1 MAQGAASAAI
11 AFMQAKEGARSRL
24 SRGPPSRSVPRRRR
38 SARAGTARAYALDIV
53 DREAVA
59 RAFAAAEAELSPVS
73 RVGRPDRAVGGKGP
87 SLSVSRLVLVKGALA
102 SCIGQLPFPQAK
114 RVAAE
119 SGVLRSASCRA
130 RPVSRGANIANSA
143 AAVRT

>member
-1 MAQGAASAAI
+1 MNLPVKSP
-11 AFMQAKEGARSRL
+11 FMQAKEGARSRL
-24 SRGPPSRSVPRRRR
+24 SRGPPPRSRRLRSRS
-38 SARAGTARAYALDIV
+38 SWTGTARAYALDIV

-59 RAFAAAEAELSPVS
+59 RAFAAAECRAQPNQPGRAS
-73 RVGRPDRAVGGKGP
+73 RSGIGGKDP
-87 SLSVSRLVLVKGALA
+87 ALLVSRLASARPEGALG

-114 RVAAE
+114 RVAAQ

-130 RPVSRGANIANSA
+130 RPCSRGANIANSA